1 MSSIVHLTGCAP
13 TPLAHYLKALGILR
27 LVAEQKDENACGY
40 WQGEH
45 FVLESALDEQALLDF
60 FLHEYSPT
68 PVLSPWNGRAGFL
81 EGEDG
86 EGSDRRGAVLLRT
99 FKNSFATRLKN
110 YRTLIAALDDVEQ
123 LQEMN
128 AVRTEKKELE
138 KRKKEQ
144 PQSWI
149 DADQTHLTSAT
160 KRQAFIKDN
169 LFVLLR
175 NALRDDLLAWLDAAV
190 TVGSERAFAPLLGGS
205 GGAEGSMDL
214 GVNFMDNLLLLFSPA
229 DESGAPSSESL
240 SWLKNALFGSPARLT
255 VANTAGSLSPGCVG
269 GANATS
275 GFTRDLSINP
285 WDYILMFE
293 GALIFRPTLTRKLES
308 SSGSSLG
315 YPFTVEPASAGAG
328 GITIDDEKKTRSGK
342 SEIWAPL
349 WANAMSHHEVLA
361 FFREGSLTLGKRH
374 PTHGLDMARCVAQL
388 GLDRGIGSFQRFIF
402 FKRSGDN
409 DLAVPLSRVEV
420 SRTVAVDLIADLD
433 HWGFLEKLR
442 RAARDKDAPNS
453 LKGAIAQLEN
463 RLFAL
468 TGTRHGKQ
476 TVQESLILL
485 GEVLLVLAKSGKGQK
500 AVSVLPRLS
509 AGWVL
514 QADDGSHEFRIATA
528 LASLVSKDLP
538 IRVNLLP
545 VSADGKAWIK
555 ANDARRSLCVWG
567 EGALERNLLAVL
579 RRRLMETERRGLDR
593 KPFHS
598 SLHADSAAVAA
609 FLRRETNDDRIAR
622 LLVALSFAE
631 MPDALPKR
639 EGEMNDNLPAAYA
652 ILKPLFVD
660 DGALNWMKL
669 LPDGRNLPLSQT
681 IPNLLGAGRV
691 DEAVRIAWHRQRVS
705 GLHLPRGRTAPPAS
719 HGIDGPRLAAALMV
733 PLPISDLNHL
743 FVHLT
748 REEPQ
753 EILE

>member
-1 MSSIVHLTGCAP
+1 M
-13 TPLAHYLKALGILR
+13 
-27 LVAEQKDENACGY
+27 
-40 WQGEH
+40 
-45 FVLESALDEQALLDF
+45 ESALNEQALLDF
-60 FLHEYSPT
+60 LLHEYSPT

-86 EGSDRRGAVLLRT
+86 EDSDRRGAVLLRT

-190 TVGSERAFAPLLGGS
+190 AVGSERAFAPLLGGS

-255 VANTAGSLSPGCVG
+255 IANTAGSLSPGCVG

-308 SSGSSLG
+308 SAGSSLG

-349 WANAMSHHEVLA
+349 WTNAMSHHEVLA
-361 FFREGSLTLGKRH
+361 FFREGSLTLGKKH

-388 GLDRGIGSFQRFIF
+388 GMDRGIGSFQRFIF

-420 SRTVAVDLIADLD
+420 TRTVAVDLIADLD
-433 HWGFLEKLR
+433 RWGFLGKLR
-442 RAARDKDAPNS
+442 GLARDKDASNS
-453 LKGAIAQLEN
+453 LRGAIAQFEN
-463 RLFAL
+463 SLFAL
-468 TGTRHGKQ
+468 TGPGRGKQ
-476 TVQESLILL
+476 PVQKSLILL
-485 GEVLLVLAKSGKGQK
+485 GKVMLALAKSGKGQK
-500 AVSVLPRLS
+500 TVSVLPRLS

-514 QADDGSHEFRIATA
+514 QADDGSPEFRIAVA
-528 LASLVSKDLP
+528 LASIVSKDLP
-538 IRVNLLP
+538 IRMNLLP
-545 VSADGKAWIK
+545 VDSDGKAWIK
-555 ANDARRSLCVWG
+555 ANDARRSLCVWS

-579 RRRLMETERRGLDR
+579 RRRLIEAERRGLDR
-593 KPFHS
+593 KPFHA
-598 SLHADSAAVAA
+598 SLHADAAAVAA
-609 FLRRETNDDRIAR
+609 FLRRETNDDSIAR

-639 EGEMNDNLPAAYA
+639 EVDMDSDLPAAYA

-660 DGALNWMKL
+660 DGTLNCMRL
-669 LPDGRNLPLSQT
+669 LPEGRSLPLSQA

-691 DEAVRIAWHRQRVS
+691 DEAVRTAWHRQRAS
-705 GLHLPRGRTAPPAS
+705 GLHLPRGRAAPPAS
-719 HGIDGPRLAAALMV
+719 FGIDGPRLAAALMI
-733 PLPISDLNHL
+733 PLPISDLSRL

-748 REEPQ
+748 REEPE
-753 EILE
+753 EIPE